1 MYRGIFINCP
11 SYFGIFINMIKPVLD
26 ARTHSK
32 IRYYPQSQL
41 AKWKSD
47 MGRWIDPSVLPEQCG
62 GTVKITK
69 KISFAESAGMGDNS
83 VN

>member
-1 MYRGIFINCP
+1 M
-11 SYFGIFINMIKPVLD
+11 KPVLS

-32 IRYYPQSQL
+32 VRYYSHSQL

-69 KISFAESAGMGDNS
+69 KISIVESAGMDDNS